1 MQFLNQK
8 TNNKRI
14 ISLTPLIDVVF
25 ILLVFFMLVSNFSKY
40 NAIEVYAPAPSTKQ
54 KNNME
59 GSLLIRLSENGD
71 INIAGKQISLDEVT
85 EIAEKALQK
94 KPEQQVLI
102 KPHSELAIQ
111 EVVNLLDKLT
121 VVGISNFS
129 FIK

>member
-1 MQFLNQK
+1 MQFINQK

-71 INIAGKQISLDEVT
+71 INIAGKQISLDKVT

>member
-1 MQFLNQK
+1 MQFINQK

-71 INIAGKQISLDEVT
+71 INIAGKQISLDKVT
-85 EIAEKALQK
+85 EIVEKALQK

>member
-1 MQFLNQK
+1 MQFINQK
-8 TNNKRI
+8 TSNKRI

-71 INIAGKQISLDEVT
+71 INIAGKQISLDKVT
-85 EIAEKALQK
+85 EIVEKALQK
-94 KPEQQVLI
+94 KPEQQILI